1 MATRSTRRIMRV
13 TIASALFV
21 ILAFSFL
28 VVGEANAQTTD
39 QVPQHQASSQAQALP
54 TCPSN
59 TTRIKFRRFGQF
71 SEMILTCN
79 TMTVKVGT
87 PVVFVNTTQYQAF
100 IVNNNLSI
108 LFEVFPNSPASLP
121 TTQAGQLQV
130 EIYGS
135 LHPQAMLTVN
145 VTA

>member
-1 MATRSTRRIMRV
+1 MAISSTRRIMRV

-28 VVGEANAQTTD
+28 VVGEASAQTTG

-71 SEMILTCN
+71 SNLILTCN

-87 PVVFVNTTQYQAF
+87 PVIFVDTTQYPAF
-100 IVNNNLSI
+100 IVDNSGNI
-108 LFEVFPNSPASLP
+108 LLEVLQNSTTSLP
-121 TTQAGQLQV
+121 TTQTGQLQV
-130 EIYGS
+130 KIYGS